1 MIRGCISQ
9 FRKSSTNFLI
19 KFSFCIIWR
28 GFYYNIFGTLVNT
41 STENENIGVLFARI
55 FHFANSYGELF
66 RDNINKFFGQLEN
79 YKPDDSYVNVT
90 KEQADFASDTVGIF
104 VNRFKNK
111 TMGDIE
117 IDNNT
122 GQIII
127 DIQRD
132 GFAPISDP
140 SKKLSDF
147 YESINNFELK
157 GGIFEPVF
165 VKI

>member
-1 MIRGCISQ
+1 MPVITAILRQ
-9 FRKSSTNFLI
+9 LEH
-19 KFSFCIIWR
+19 
-28 GFYYNIFGTLVNT
+28 YNPK
-41 STENENIGVLFARI
+41 
-55 FHFANSYGELF
+55 
-66 RDNINKFFGQLEN
+66 DNINEIDNK
-79 YKPDDSYVNVT
+79 VNSA
-90 KEQADFASDTVGIF
+90 KDTVGIF

-132 GFAPISDP
+132 GFAPINDP